1 MMRTSLHTWANLLT
15 LCRAGLVVPCALA
28 ILDGRWTAALALF
41 TLAVA
46 TDLVDGPLARRLGQ
60 ASPLGGLFDHAT
72 DAAFVTAALGALA
85 ATGHVPW
92 LLPVLV
98 PLAFLQYVLDSKV
111 LAGRPL
117 RGSWLGRWNGIGYF
131 VLAGF
136 VLTTNALSV
145 EQLPGPAAWAAG
157 AWLLIASTL
166 TSMTSRAI
174 AWRRALGR

>member
-1 MMRTSLHTWANLLT
+1 MMRAPLHTWANLLT
-15 LCRAGLVVPCALA
+15 LCRAGLMVPCVLA
-28 ILDGRWTAALALF
+28 ISDGRWTSALALF
-41 TLAVA
+41 TVAVA

-85 ATGHVPW
+85 AAGLVPW

-98 PLAFLQYVLDSKV
+98 PLAFLQYMLDSRA

-136 VLTTNALSV
+136 VLAANALPL
-145 EQLPGPAAWAAG
+145 ELPGPAAWAAG

-174 AWRRALGR
+174 AWRRALSG

>member
-1 MMRTSLHTWANLLT
+1 MMRARLHTWANLLT
-15 LCRAGLVVPCALA
+15 LCRAGLVVPCVLA
-28 ILDGRWTAALALF
+28 ILDGRWTTALVLF
-41 TLAVA
+41 ALAVA

-85 ATGHVPW
+85 AAGHVPW

-98 PLAFLQYVLDSKV
+98 PLAFLQYLLDSNA

-136 VLTTNALSV
+136 VLAANAL
-145 EQLPGPAAWAAG
+145 QFDQPGPAAWTAG
-157 AWLLIASTL
+157 AWLLVASTL

-174 AWRRALGR
+174 AWRRTLGR

>member
-1 MMRTSLHTWANLLT
+1 MRTSLRSWANLLT
-15 LCRAGLVVPCALA
+15 LCRACLVAPCALA
-28 ILDGRWTAALALF
+28 IFDGRWTVALALF

-72 DAAFVTAALGALA
+72 DAAFVTATLGALA
-85 ATGHVPW
+85 AAGHVPW

-98 PLAFLQYVLDSKV
+98 PLAFLQYMLDSKV

-136 VLTTNALSV
+136 VLVANALPV
-145 EQLPGPAAWAAG
+145 PMAGPTAWAAG

-166 TSMTSRAI
+166 TSMTSRAL